1 MTCSLREEEARSLE
15 KFREHRMES
24 TLDYNV
30 RLAELQQ
37 TAAKLAARTLER
49 KTILE
54 NMVERNTE
62 KKLLISN
69 IKLAI
74 SNMHRYVMKRA
85 VVLPGDTKDGSGDE
99 RSVSEQLA
107 AIIAHIEDL
116 QVVNERVKKSDLAS
130 GYLDPLL
137 SEDTQLGL

>member
-1 MTCSLREEEARSLE
+1 
-15 KFREHRMES
+15 MES